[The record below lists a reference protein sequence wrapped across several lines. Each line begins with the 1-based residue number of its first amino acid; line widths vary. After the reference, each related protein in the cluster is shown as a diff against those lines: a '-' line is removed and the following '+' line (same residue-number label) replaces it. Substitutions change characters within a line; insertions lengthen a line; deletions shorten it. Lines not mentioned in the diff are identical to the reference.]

1 MAAAVKQSPPASP
14 TAEFKPESY
23 GNFDLTQRVKLD
35 YADISVQKWV
45 SRETGLSVVHL
56 DYESPIVKGYFV
68 VPTEIF
74 NDSGCPHTL
83 EQFLQLLPVYI
94 DHILYPTITDAGFV
108 TEVHHINGNGEDA
121 GVVYAEMQGREQT
134 PGDLMAL
141 KSQRLFYPPSSAYK
155 SETGGLMEALRVLT
169 AQDIRNYHASY
180 YVPHNLCLI
189 VAGKVSTTDLL
200 DVLQN
205 KVEPNILEHG
215 QKGAPAGWKRPF
227 LETPSVERPVIEKIV
242 KDIVEFP
249 EKDESMGEIVL
260 SQVGPE
266 PSDYLAR
273 KAIDILGIYLTD
285 SPVAPLTK
293 EYVEIPSPLCTYIYF
308 AETTRASFISLDVY
322 FGSVPTEHLSTLDEK
337 FRKSLQ
343 NIAKDG
349 IDMERMRVILKRE
362 RLKLMNSIEA
372 GGGDVF
378 AMGVIGDFLYGAK
391 DGSELK
397 PAMAEIKR
405 FADLETWT
413 SQQWVDLLTKYY
425 ISNPYVAV
433 RAKPSA
439 LLPAKLETEE
449 KARIDEQKARLGP
462 AGLKHLAKVLEDA
475 KKEHEKEIP
484 KEVLTS
490 FPVPDVKSIRWIDVQ
505 SARNEPS
512 GDKVGKNANVTS
524 AELDKHIASDKT
536 EVPFFV
542 EFDHVQSSFV
552 TISAYLSTAE
562 IPERLRPYL
571 SAYLSSFYSLPVT
584 RSDGTKLT
592 HEEVVNQLDDLT
604 VSYDTGL
611 GIGDYFCENVRL
623 SIKVEIEQYETAVA
637 WLKDLI
643 FGSEFTKDRLEVT
656 IAKIQQ
662 SLPELKRDGST
673 VSNAVNTGLFFK
685 PTSSYVGSTILS
697 QMEVIP
703 RLAKELQDSPEAV
716 IKDFETLRE
725 LVTKPTGV
733 RFSVTGNVLAVPQP
747 RKPWSLFDKLST
759 SELHPPPFSKDYLT
773 ELGKAPVKKA
783 VVLTLP
789 TIESSFGVHT
799 AKGIVGWDHPEYPA
813 LRVACEVLDG
823 IESFLWRYI
832 RGSGLAYGS
841 NMSIDLESG
850 LVGFTVFRAP
860 DAYKAYAEG
869 LKVVRGLTDGSI
881 PMDEISLDGAKSS
894 LVYSVTRSVSSP
906 GRAALEAFTNQTFR
920 GVPADNARRLL
931 ERLQNVTLDD
941 VKGALQK
948 YILPLFDPESSV
960 AVIVSGPSKSDSI
973 AEQLKSAGFDVERRT
988 LDVGPDEDGSGS
1000 EETGSESS
1008 EEESGR

>member
-83 EQFLQLLPVYI
+83 EHLVFLGSQKYPYKGVLDSLANRAFSTGTNAWTDTDHTAYTISTAGQQGFLQLLPVYI

-169 AQDIRNYHASY
+169 AQD
-180 YVPHNLCLI
+180 
-189 VAGKVSTTDLL
+189 K
-200 DVLQN
+200 
-205 KVEPNILEHG
+205 
-215 QKGAPAGWKRPF
+215 
-227 LETPSVERPVIEKIV
+227 
-242 KDIVEFP
+242 
-249 EKDESMGEIVL
+249 
-260 SQVGPE
+260 

-747 RKPWSLFDKLST
+747 RKPWSIFDKLST